1 MNPILLKMVRCDRPR
16 HIIYGFALAVFGSP
30 LLRCELLAATNS
42 QPNRIRIEYV
52 APKSPEHQPI
62 YERLKE
68 SRALEKLQEI
78 FGAFRLPIDLT
89 LRIVGCDGVAN
100 AWYQR
105 GQISVCYEY
114 LNDIRKNSPQE
125 TTKTGISPTD
135 AMVGQFFYV
144 FGHEMGHAMF
154 DLLDVPVFGRSED
167 AADQFATYM
176 VLQFG
181 KEQARRLILG
191 TAYSYKNYILNPT
204 VTAPL
209 VAFSDAHSPP
219 PERYYNLLCLAYGA
233 DPELF
238 ADFVSEGYLPQSRA
252 KGCRREY
259 GELTYAFSKFIV
271 PHLDQHIAREV
282 LQKAWLPDHKD
293 RPAPQ

>member
-1 MNPILLKMVRCDRPR
+1 MRPFR
-16 HIIYGFALAVFGSP
+16 HSMYVFALAAFGSP
-30 LLRCELLAATNS
+30 LLPCELLVAADS
-42 QPNRIRIEYV
+42 RPNRILIEYV
-52 APKSPEHQPI
+52 VPKSPEHQPI
-62 YERLKE
+62 YDRLKE
-68 SRALEKLQEI
+68 RRALEKLQEI

-89 LRIVGCDGVAN
+89 LRTVGCDGVAN

-125 TTKTGISPTD
+125 TTKAGISPTD

-233 DPELF
+233 DAALF
-238 ADFVSEGYLPQSRA
+238 ADFVTEGYLPQDRA
-252 KGCRREY
+252 KNCRREY
-259 GELTYAFSKFIV
+259 GELTYAFNKFIV
-271 PHLDQHIAREV
+271 PHLDRHIAHKV
-282 LQKAWLPDHKD
+282 LQKAWLPDD
-293 RPAPQ
+293 ENRPTLR

>member
-1 MNPILLKMVRCDRPR
+1 MQPAGHLIC
-16 HIIYGFALAVFGSP
+16 GFALAVLGLP
-30 LLRCELLAATNS
+30 LAQCESLAATDS

-52 APKSPEHQPI
+52 VPKSSEHQSI

-68 SRALEKLQEI
+68 NRALEKLQEI

-89 LRIVGCDGVAN
+89 LRIAGCDGVAN

-105 GQISVCYEY
+105 GQITVCYEY
-114 LNDIRKNSPQE
+114 LNVIRKNSPQE
-125 TTKTGISPTD
+125 TTKDGISPTD

-144 FGHEMGHAMF
+144 FAHEMGHAAF
-154 DLLDVPVFGRSED
+154 DLFDVPVFGRSED
-167 AADQFATYM
+167 AADQFATYI

-181 KEQARRLILG
+181 KDQARRLILG
-191 TAYSYKNYILNPT
+191 TAYSYKNYIANPE

-209 VAFSDAHSPP
+209 AAFSDAHSPP
-219 PERYYNLLCLAYGA
+219 PERFYNLLCLAYGA
-233 DPELF
+233 DSELF
-238 ADFVSEGYLPQSRA
+238 ADFVREGYLPQSRA

-259 GELTYAFSKFIV
+259 GELVYAFNKVIV
-271 PHLDQHIAREV
+271 PHLDQTLARQV
-282 LQKAWLPDHKD
+282 LQKAWLPNDKN